1 MVHSERSWTKE
12 KSKKPFSPAQNE
24 PDEASNLSSNT
35 TKKTGFEVTL
45 SAMSSTVAYR

>member
-24 PDEASNLSSNT
+24 PDEASNLSSN
-35 TKKTGFEVTL
+35 KTQKNGFVVTL
-45 SAMSSTVAYR
+45 SAMASNFAYR